1 MYFKRNLS
9 PRITRLTL
17 QFALALVNDP
27 GGKLWQE
34 PKYEDSLR
42 LRLDHSY
49 EIFLDILK
57 TMIVTLRAMAT
68 KLGMDASGE
77 VGPIYRHFRLL
88 SHASDHLGPPLLFRT
103 RNEET

>member
-1 MYFKRNLS
+1 M
-9 PRITRLTL
+9 
-17 QFALALVNDP
+17 NDP
-27 GGKLWQE
+27 GGNLWQE

-49 EIFLDILK
+49 EHFLDILK
-57 TMIVTLRAMAT
+57 TMIKTLRMMAT

-77 VGPIYRHFRLL
+77 VGPLERHCRLF
-88 SHASDHLGPPLLFRT
+88 SHASDQLGPPLLFRT